1 MGSNSPVSNRNQ
13 FLRYLLIAGLVITLV
28 SVVLAV
34 YVRQQRSA
42 RLSHAIRQ
50 LSSAGKQM
58 EWIDHAVVTMYAAEN
73 HFRYFT
79 LTYANEHFSN
89 YSNALQQVAADL
101 DSLEA
106 HRRQENDLGGM
117 LKDVKRKSNLF
128 LQVKQNM
135 DSLLIHRVSWDTAS
149 VHDAFATMPN
159 FRFSQKVRIDTIDSG
174 TKNVKRK
181 KLLGRLA
188 DAIAPKKNQ
197 ADTARSVRTVYTV
210 QSASTS
216 REQMEQI
223 HAYYNNLYQKIA
235 QGQVKLNNSELGMIT
250 SSDRLLK
257 ALQADLV
264 SLKEQ
269 ERTATAHKK
278 QILAANIGHMLEGLD
293 QATLRGVWLIGLL
306 TLLILFL
313 LWFDYRKGLQLQK
326 AKQSAEKYSKLK
338 SDFVASMSHEIRTP
352 LNSVIGFSEQM
363 AKTKMDREQEE
374 IMNAINLSAGV
385 LLSIVNNVLDFSAL
399 EQGKLTLESAVFSP
413 RKAIEDTIKGMQ
425 IQASRKRLD
434 LITDIRFPRETV
446 VEGDAFRLKQVL
458 FNIIGNAIK
467 FTHEGGVKVSA
478 DLQSAGGK
486 TMLKISVA
494 DTGIGI
500 DPKHLPHIFDEFTQ
514 VPGGK
519 DASGRH
525 EGSGLGLTIVR
536 KIVELHGS
544 ALEVDSTPGKGTTF
558 RFTLPYKPASNT
570 IIIHPQQAAKPT
582 PRQSH
587 ILVVDDNHLNR
598 RLLEMIL
605 ERLNITFLSAGNGV
619 EALDLMA
626 SHHFDVVLTDIQ
638 MPEMDGLTLARR
650 IRSLD
655 DPKKSALPILAITGN
670 VVKEDLESYMSA
682 GIDGYVLKPF
692 KEAEIWEKLRAIHPV
707 EK

>member
-1 MGSNSPVSNRNQ
+1 MSNRNH
-13 FLRYLLIAGLVITLV
+13 FLRYLLIACLVITLV
-28 SVVLAV
+28 SIVLAV

-42 RLSHAIRQ
+42 GLGNAIHQ
-50 LSSAGKQM
+50 LSYAGKQM

-79 LTYANEHFSN
+79 LTYANEHFNS

-106 HRRQENDLGGM
+106 HHRREKDLGGM
-117 LKDVKRKSNLF
+117 LKDVERKSNLF
-128 LQVKQNM
+128 LQVKQGM
-135 DSLLIHRVSWDTAS
+135 DSLLVHRVSWDTTAA
-149 VHDAFATMPN
+149 HNAFAQMPN
-159 FRFSQKVRIDTIDSG
+159 FRFSQKIQIDTIDTG
-174 TKNVKRK
+174 AKNVKRK

-188 DAIAPKKNQ
+188 DAIAPKKNKT
-197 ADTARSVRTVYTV
+197 DTVRSVRTVHTV
-210 QSASTS
+210 ESAATS

-223 HAYYNNLYQKIA
+223 HAYYNNLYKKIA
-235 QGQVKLNNSELGMIT
+235 QGQVNLNNSELNMIT

-264 SLKEQ
+264 LLKEQ
-269 ERTATAHKK
+269 ERIATAHKK
-278 QILAANIGHMLEGLD
+278 EILAANIGHMLEGLD
-293 QATLRGVWLIGLL
+293 RATLRGVWLIGLL

-313 LWFDYRKGLQLQK
+313 LWFDYRKGRQLQK
-326 AKQSAEKYSKLK
+326 AKQSAERYSKLK

-399 EQGKLTLESAVFSP
+399 EQGKLALDTAVFSP

-434 LITDIRFPRETV
+434 LIADIRFTREAM

-467 FTHEGGVKVSA
+467 FTNEGGVKVSA
-478 DLQSAGGK
+478 DLQVLNGK
-486 TMLKISVA
+486 SMLKISVA

-514 VPGGK
+514 VPGAKGT
-519 DASGRH
+519 SGRH

-544 ALEVDSTPGKGTTF
+544 TLEVDSVPGKGTTF
-558 RFTLPYKPASNT
+558 RFTLPYKSASNT
-570 IIIHPQQAAKPT
+570 IIIHPQQAARPK

-587 ILVVDDNHLNR
+587 VLVVDDNNLNR

-605 ERLNITFLSAGNGV
+605 ERLNITFISAGNGV
-619 EALDLMA
+619 EALELMA
-626 SHHFDVVLTDIQ
+626 KHHFDAVLTDIQ
-638 MPEMDGLTLARR
+638 MPEMDGLALARH
-650 IRSLD
+650 IRGLG
-655 DPKKSALPILAITGN
+655 DPKKSTLPILAITGN
-670 VVKEDLESYMSA
+670 VVKEDLETYMSA

-692 KEAEIWEKLRAIHPV
+692 KEAEILEKLRAIHPV